1 MRQPKLIDY
10 ILLTTLS
17 LIWASAFFNI
27 KIATYSF
34 GPVTIAFL
42 RVFFGAIPV
51 LLLCYYKN
59 IKIEAFSK
67 DWHWFAMIGFINLVA
82 PFFLIAYGVKS
93 VQSNLAA
100 ILMSTTPLSSTVLG
114 HFFTKN
120 EKFNLIKTF
129 GILIGFSGIVFLFSD
144 NILIDENNFTSALL
158 ILLGS
163 TCYVVGGVLTLKI
176 SKKKNENVTGSI
188 LIWAII
194 YVRAFGLGPFA
205 GLLSI
210 FTADVGTLG
219 KLFSEATDNADKKQI
234 EGITATG
241 SNKSSIIRYG
251 LIPQIFPIFISQS
264 LYFFESNTRSA
275 VILGVVGAGG
285 IGLQLTERM
294 KAQYWD
300 QTLFIIVLILIMVAI
315 IDSISRAIR
324 KRIIYE

>member
-1 MRQPKLIDY
+1 MRQPKLLDY
-10 ILLTTLS
+10 LLLTLLA

-51 LLLCYYKN
+51 LLLCYFKK

-114 HFFTKN
+114 HFYTTN
-120 EKFNLIKTF
+120 EKFNFIKTV
-129 GILIGFSGIVFLFSD
+129 GILIGFSGIIFLFSD
-144 NILIDENNFTSALL
+144 NLLIDENNFMSALL

-163 TCYVVGGVLTLKI
+163 TCYVIGGVLTLKI

-188 LIWAII
+188 LIWATII
-194 YVRAFGLGPFA
+194 LIPLVSFIEQPWELNPRLDSTISVIYLGLVSTGIA
-205 GLLSI
+205 WLLRFRI
-210 FTADVGTLG
+210 LV
-219 KLFSEATDNADKKQI
+219 N
-234 EGITATG
+234 
-241 SNKSSIIRYG
+241 NG
-251 LIPQIFPIFISQS
+251 LIFQSQVSYLIPIFGTVLSYIF
-264 LYFFESNTRSA
+264 LKELIT
-275 VILGVVGAGG
+275 
-285 IGLQLTERM
+285 T
-294 KAQYWD
+294 K
-300 QTLFIIVLILIMVAI
+300 VLISLMAVCVGIYFV
-315 IDSISRAIR
+315 R
-324 KRIIYE
+324 KADFQKTI

>member
-10 ILLTTLS
+10 FLLTILS

-59 IKIEAFSK
+59 IKVEAFSK
-67 DWHWFAMIGFINLVA
+67 DWHWFAMIGFINLVI

-100 ILMSTTPLSSTVLG
+100 ILMSTTPLSSTVLA
-114 HFFTKN
+114 HFYTKN
-120 EKFNLIKTF
+120 EKFNLVKTI

-144 NILIDENNFTSALL
+144 NLLIDENNFVSALL

-194 YVRAFGLGPFA
+194 ILLPLTFLIEKPFQTMPRTDSLISVIYLGIVPTGIAWLLRFRILTTNGLIFQSQVSYLIPIFGTILGY
-205 GLLSI
+205 I
-210 FTADVGTLG
+210 FLKELITTKVLISLIAVCIGIYFVKKG
-219 KLFSEATDNADKKQI
+219 GNKQI
-234 EGITATG
+234 I
-241 SNKSSIIRYG
+241 
-251 LIPQIFPIFISQS
+251 
-264 LYFFESNTRSA
+264 
-275 VILGVVGAGG
+275 
-285 IGLQLTERM
+285 
-294 KAQYWD
+294 
-300 QTLFIIVLILIMVAI
+300 
-315 IDSISRAIR
+315 
-324 KRIIYE
+324 

>member
-10 ILLTTLS
+10 VLLTILA

-114 HFFTKN
+114 HFYTKN
-120 EKFNLIKTF
+120 EKFNFIKTL
-129 GILIGFSGIVFLFSD
+129 GILIGFSGIIFLFSD
-144 NILIDENNFTSALL
+144 NLLINENNFLSALL

-163 TCYVVGGVLTLKI
+163 TCYVIGGVLTLKI

-194 YVRAFGLGPFA
+194 ILIPLVSFIEQPWNITPRLDSTISVIYLGLVSTGIAWLLRFRILVNNGLIFQSQVSYLIPIFGTILSYIFLKELITIKVLISLLAVSVGIYFVRMA
-205 GLLSI
+205 GNK
-210 FTADVGTLG
+210 
-219 KLFSEATDNADKKQI
+219 KLFNS
-234 EGITATG
+234 
-241 SNKSSIIRYG
+241 
-251 LIPQIFPIFISQS
+251 
-264 LYFFESNTRSA
+264 
-275 VILGVVGAGG
+275 
-285 IGLQLTERM
+285 
-294 KAQYWD
+294 
-300 QTLFIIVLILIMVAI
+300 
-315 IDSISRAIR
+315 
-324 KRIIYE
+324 

>member
-1 MRQPKLIDY
+1 MKQPSLFDY
-10 ILLTTLS
+10 FLLTILA

-51 LLLCYYKN
+51 LLLCYFKN
-59 IKIEAFSK
+59 IKIEAFSN

-114 HFFTKN
+114 HLYLKN
-120 EKFNLIKTF
+120 EKFNFVKTI

-144 NILIDENNFTSALL
+144 NLLIDENNFFSALL

-163 TCYVVGGVLTLKI
+163 TCYVIGGVLTLKI

-194 YVRAFGLGPFA
+194 ILIPLVAFIEQPWYTKPRLDSTISVIYLGLVSTGIA
-205 GLLSI
+205 WLLRFKI
-210 FTADVGTLG
+210 LV
-219 KLFSEATDNADKKQI
+219 KN
-234 EGITATG
+234 
-241 SNKSSIIRYG
+241 G
-251 LIPQIFPIFISQS
+251 LIFQSQVSYLIPIFGTILSYIFLKEIITVKVFIS
-264 LYFFESNTRSA
+264 LVA
-275 VILGVVGAGG
+275 VVVG
-285 IGLQLTERM
+285 IYFVK
-294 KAQYWD
+294 KA
-300 QTLFIIVLILIMVAI
+300 
-315 IDSISRAIR
+315 
-324 KRIIYE
+324 K

>member
-1 MRQPKLIDY
+1 MKQPKLLDY
-10 ILLTTLS
+10 LLLGLLA

-51 LLLCYYKN
+51 LLLCYYKD

-100 ILMSTTPLSSTVLG
+100 ILMSTTPLSSTILG
-114 HFFTKN
+114 HFYTKN
-120 EKFNLIKTF
+120 EKFNFIKTF
-129 GILIGFSGIVFLFSD
+129 GILIGFSGILYLFSD
-144 NILIDENNFTSALL
+144 NLLIDDNNFVSALL

-188 LIWAII
+188 LIWAVII
-194 YVRAFGLGPFA
+194 LIPLVSFIEQPWDVTPRLDSTISVIYLGLVSTGVA
-205 GLLSI
+205 WLLRFRI
-210 FTADVGTLG
+210 LV
-219 KLFSEATDNADKKQI
+219 KN
-234 EGITATG
+234 
-241 SNKSSIIRYG
+241 G
-251 LIPQIFPIFISQS
+251 LIFQSQVSYLIPIFG
-264 LYFFESNTRSA
+264 T
-275 VILGVVGAGG
+275 ILSY
-285 IGLQLTERM
+285 IFLKELITT
-294 KAQYWD
+294 K
-300 QTLFIIVLILIMVAI
+300 VLISLIAVCVGI
-315 IDSISRAIR
+315 YFVR
-324 KRIIYE
+324 KADYKKTT

>member
-1 MRQPKLIDY
+1 MRQPKIIDY
-10 ILLTTLS
+10 FFLTLLA

-42 RVFFGAIPV
+42 RVLFGSIPV

-100 ILMSTTPLSSTVLG
+100 ILMATTPLSATVLS
-114 HFFTKN
+114 HFYTKN

-129 GILIGFSGIVFLFSD
+129 GVLIGFFGVIFLFSE
-144 NILIDENNFTSALL
+144 NLLINENNVFSALL

-163 TCYVVGGVLTLKI
+163 TCYVVGGLLTLKI

-188 LIWAII
+188 LIWATII
-194 YVRAFGLGPFA
+194 LIPLVSFTEQPWQAIPRTDSLISVIYLGIVPTGVA
-205 GLLSI
+205 WLLRFRI
-210 FTADVGTLG
+210 L
-219 KLFSEATDNADKKQI
+219 KN
-234 EGITATG
+234 
-241 SNKSSIIRYG
+241 NG
-251 LIPQIFPIFISQS
+251 LIFQAQVAFLIPIFG
-264 LYFFESNTRSA
+264 
-275 VILGVVGAGG
+275 VILGY
-285 IGLQLTERM
+285 IFLKELITI
-294 KAQYWD
+294 K
-300 QTLFIIVLILIMVAI
+300 VLISLIAV
-315 IDSISRAIR
+315 SIG
-324 KRIIYE
+324 IYLFGKADVNKSIKIS

>member
-1 MRQPKLIDY
+1 MRQPKFIDY
-10 ILLTTLS
+10 ILLTALS

-42 RVFFGAIPV
+42 RVFFGSIPV

-100 ILMSTTPLSSTVLG
+100 ILMATTPLSSTILG
-114 HFFTKN
+114 HFYTKN
-120 EKFNLIKTF
+120 EKFNFVKTL
-129 GILIGFSGIVFLFSD
+129 GVLIGFAGIVYLFSD
-144 NILIDENNFTSALL
+144 NILINENNFKSALL

-163 TCYVVGGVLTLKI
+163 TCYVIGGVLTLKI

-194 YVRAFGLGPFA
+194 ILIPLVSYFEKPWTLNPSIQSTISVIYLGMF
-205 GLLSI
+205 
-210 FTADVGTLG
+210 
-219 KLFSEATDNADKKQI
+219 
-234 EGITATG
+234 ATG
-241 SNKSSIIRYG
+241 IAWLLRFRILKNNGLIFQSQVAYLIPIFGIILSYIFLGELITYKVLISLTLVVIGIYFVNKSNNIKII
-251 LIPQIFPIFISQS
+251 
-264 LYFFESNTRSA
+264 
-275 VILGVVGAGG
+275 
-285 IGLQLTERM
+285 
-294 KAQYWD
+294 
-300 QTLFIIVLILIMVAI
+300 
-315 IDSISRAIR
+315 
-324 KRIIYE
+324 